1 MQDGRVRH
9 RADFVRFGVTCCA
22 TARDTVMPY
31 RRGCKVPAGYIAAAS
46 AWFSQG
52 LGVWGGERGV
62 VQFWLRA
69 AADLL
74 C

>member
-22 TARDTVMPY
+22 TAREKAFQERVY
-31 RRGCKVPAGYIAAAS
+31 GAYGVAAAS

-52 LGVWGGERGV
+52 LGVWGRV

-69 AADLL
+69 ADMQLY
-74 C
+74 